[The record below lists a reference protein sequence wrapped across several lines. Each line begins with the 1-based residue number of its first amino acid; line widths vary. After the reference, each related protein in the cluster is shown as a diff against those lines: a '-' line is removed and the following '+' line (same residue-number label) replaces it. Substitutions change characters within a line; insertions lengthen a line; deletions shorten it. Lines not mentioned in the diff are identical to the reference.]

1 MHKKRRFKFVGRR
14 FFIESDFIKQNLKS
28 QKLISKRKIQKM
40 KFNFQK
46 FNFKNP
52 TFRILF
58 QNAISK
64 NPRCEQLSET
74 PFQKSSFKKS
84 PFLTPAFSNQPCG
97 TSSAYLT
104 LTVLTIV
111 ASEYGVMSK
120 MSRIFP
126 L

>member
-1 MHKKRRFKFVGRR
+1 
-14 FFIESDFIKQNLKS
+14 
-28 QKLISKRKIQKM
+28 M

-52 TFRILF
+52 TFRLLF
-58 QNAISK
+58 QNAIFKTSCREQISGTKFQKFIFK
-64 NPRCEQLSET
+64 NFLTNKIFRNLVLEMN
-74 PFQKSSFKKS
+74 FQKSSFKKS
-84 PFLTPAFSNQPCG
+84 PFLTPDFSNQPCG